1 MMCCAN
7 SYMDNVPAA
16 AKANPHL
23 ALKIGNGAHNAQLHI
38 YCSLLVIELST
49 QASMIRWFT
58 KHWFAHH

>member
-1 MMCCAN
+1 
-7 SYMDNVPAA
+7 MDNVPAA